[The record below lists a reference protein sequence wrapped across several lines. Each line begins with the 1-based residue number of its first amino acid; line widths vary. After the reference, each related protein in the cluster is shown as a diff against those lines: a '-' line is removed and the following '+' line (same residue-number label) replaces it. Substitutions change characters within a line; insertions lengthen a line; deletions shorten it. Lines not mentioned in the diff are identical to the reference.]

1 MPNRILR
8 EGILESEL
16 VCSLPWAAEVL
27 YRRLISVVDDYGR
40 FPATPKLIRAKCYP
54 LQIDKVSDSD
64 IGKWLTQVVEAALV
78 RVYPAQDGKRYLQ
91 VEKFGQQVRSRSK
104 YPPPP
109 DVCDQLLADAKQPI
123 ANAHLDVDVDVDV
136 DEEEQQGASPDGAAL
151 IESPPAQRLKPD
163 PIPYQAIADAYNREL
178 TRLPKVQTITP
189 KRRTLM
195 RTAWQADPR
204 FRSIGFWADYF
215 AACEADPFRNGTGPY
230 ANGHANWRPT
240 LDYLLRAD
248 VVVGLVERVATPGGV
263 P

>member
-123 ANAHLDVDVDVDV
+123 ASAHLDVDVDVDV
-136 DEEEQQGASPDGAAL
+136 DEGGKGVRKR
-151 IESPPAQRLKPD
+151 PPAF
-163 PIPYQAIADAYNREL
+163 
-178 TRLPKVQTITP
+178 TP
-189 KRRTLM
+189 PTEEEVRRH
-195 RTAWQADPR
+195 
-204 FRSIGFWADYF
+204 
-215 AACEADPFRNGTGPY
+215 CEAKGYHVDAVKFVAHYTSNGWMVGKARMRDWRAATVTWHKGDLAQGR
-230 ANGHANWRPT
+230 ANRPPEQPSPAAM
-240 LDYLLRAD
+240 RA
-248 VVVGLVERVATPGGV
+248 L
-263 P
+263 